1 MAPAKFFTG
10 REDIPRYFLNGSRD
24 CRFAYVVVGQDAEN
38 QLANQL
44 SNYTYDDF
52 DDNGIL
58 TENEFSEEEY
68 SNEASGIEDE
78 IENMLQDDTDIEK
91 HPDKTD

>member
-1 MAPAKFFTG
+1 
-10 REDIPRYFLNGSRD
+10 
-24 CRFAYVVVGQDAEN
+24 VVVGQDAEN